1 MTAAERLAAF
11 AVALR
16 DEHVPAAVRERAVL
30 HVLDAV
36 GCAYAASA
44 LGEGG
49 EARAVV
55 VAQGGTPEAAVIG
68 TTARAPAIGAALANG
83 TLMHALDFDDTHP
96 GSICHITTV
105 VAPAALAVAEAVGA
119 SGREFVTAYVV
130 GCETVARL
138 GAAADGAFHR
148 RGFHATGVCGVFG
161 ATVAAARLL
170 SLDAGATVRALGIAG
185 SFASGLLEFLGDGS
199 STKRLHAGGA
209 ARAGVEAALLAA
221 AGATGPAGVIDG
233 RYGLYATHLGDPH
246 AAAIGAQ
253 LEDLGS
259 RWETAAMAIKPYPC
273 CHFMHGALEALA
285 SLGLAADDVA
295 RIDVRVADAGVGLI
309 LEPAADKPRPRTPYD
324 AKFSLPFTAGSLLV
338 HGHVGVATFTAA
350 GIDDEAAVAVARR
363 MSYEAVPLAEM
374 ANGFGGAVAVRTAG
388 GRILEA
394 AVTHPRG
401 SVEAPMTA
409 PEVRAKFRANV
420 ALALADD
427 AVAELER
434 ALLGADEAQGAPE
447 LPA

>member
-16 DEHVPAAVRERAVL
+16 HGDVPARVRERAVL

-36 GCAYAASA
+36 GCAYAAA
-44 LGEGG
+44 GLGEGV
-49 EARAVV
+49 EARTVV
-55 VAQGGTPEAAVIG
+55 EAAGGAPESDLIG
-68 TTARAPAIGAALANG
+68 ARGRVPATGAALANG

-105 VAPAALAVAEAVGA
+105 VAPAALAVARATGA
-119 SGREFVTAYVV
+119 SGRDLVTAYVV

-138 GAAADGAFHR
+138 GAAAGGEFHR

-161 ATVAAARLL
+161 AAVAAARLL
-170 SLDAGATVRALGIAG
+170 SLDAGQTTRALGIAG
-185 SFASGLLEFLGDGS
+185 SFAPGLLEFLGDGS

-209 ARAGVEAALLAA
+209 ARTGVEAALLAA

-233 RYGLYATHLGDPH
+233 RYGLFATHLGDPH
-246 AAAIGAQ
+246 GAAISAQ
-253 LEDLGS
+253 LDDLGT

-285 SLGLAADDVA
+285 SLDLAARDVIS
-295 RIDVRVADAGVGLI
+295 IDVKVADAGVGLI
-309 LEPAADKPRPRTPYD
+309 LEPAAAKPRPRTPYD
-324 AKFSLPFTAGSLLV
+324 AKFSLPFTAGALLV
-338 HGHVGVATFTAA
+338 HGRVGVATFTTA

-374 ANGFGGAVAVRTAG
+374 ANGFGGSVTVSTADGRT
-388 GRILEA
+388 LA
-394 AVTHPRG
+394 AVVEHPRG
-401 SVEAPMTA
+401 SVEAPMSEA
-409 PEVRAKFRANV
+409 DVRAKFRDNAS
-420 ALALADD
+420 LALGAD
-427 AVAELER
+427 AVLALE
-434 ALLGADEAQGAPE
+434 ASILGADEAQLAPE